1 MQPLSFLSLLRFH
14 PADCQVLYK
23 DERGGEKKKV
33 SSSGKNIIRAVQTC
47 WFVFRPLKNVTHSFC
62 HVNPHPRCADR
73 VPQAVK
79 YLWIADGRACRR
91 IVFENR
97 SR

>member
-14 PADCQVLYK
+14 QADFARFCIK
-23 DERGGEKKKV
+23 TKGGQKKKV

-47 WFVFRPLKNVTHSFC
+47 WCVFRPLKNVTHSFC